1 MTKEFF
7 TATPV
12 KQVFDRI
19 VEFVPV
25 DTEKV
30 PTAETCGRILATDVV
45 AQTHLPGFAR
55 STMDGYAVRAAAT
68 FGASESSPAYLE
80 ITDTV
85 QMGMA
90 AQAPVGHGQAAGI
103 ATGGMLPDG
112 ADAVVMLEHAA
123 KLDET
128 ALEVYKS
135 VAPGANVVAA
145 DEDVA
150 AGQKM
155 LAAGSRIRPQETGL
169 MAALGMETIRVFKKP
184 VIGIISTGDEL
195 VEIGQTPAPGQ
206 IRDVNTYSLAGAVGQ
221 AGGIARTYG
230 IVADRF
236 DALRSTCTRA
246 LSETDMLLIS
256 GGSSVGTR
264 DLTLEVIESL
274 SDSQILFHG
283 IPIRPGKPTILAKIG
298 QKALWG
304 LPGQIA
310 SAMVVFDRIVARFV
324 GHISGNALS
333 YRQYDRITAELTRNL
348 SSVQGR
354 TDYVRARIVEDQGR
368 VYAEPIP
375 GPSGLI
381 RTLVEADGLIEI
393 DMNTE
398 GLEKGETVFV
408 ILLR

>member
-1 MTKEFF
+1 M
-7 TATPV
+7 
-12 KQVFDRI
+12 
-19 VEFVPV
+19 
-25 DTEKV
+25 
-30 PTAETCGRILATDVV
+30 
-45 AQTHLPGFAR
+45 
-55 STMDGYAVRAAAT
+55 
-68 FGASESSPAYLE
+68 
-80 ITDTV
+80 
-85 QMGMA
+85 
-90 AQAPVGHGQAAGI
+90 
-103 ATGGMLPDG
+103 
-112 ADAVVMLEHAA
+112 
-123 KLDET
+123 
-128 ALEVYKS
+128 
-135 VAPGANVVAA
+135 
-145 DEDVA
+145 
-150 AGQKM
+150 
-155 LAAGSRIRPQETGL
+155 GL

-195 VEIGQTPAPGQ
+195 VEIGQTPVPGQ
-206 IRDVNTYSLAGAVGQ
+206 IRDVNTYSLAGTVGQ

-236 DALRSTCTRA
+236 DALRSTCTQA

-274 SDSQILFHG
+274 PDSQILFHG

-333 YRQYDRITAELTRNL
+333 YRQHDRITAELTRNL
-348 SSVQGR
+348 ASVQGR
-354 TDYVRARIVEDQGR
+354 TDYVRTRIVEHQGR
-368 VYAEPIP
+368 FYAEPIL

-408 ILLR
+408 TLLR